1 MNKNSFQLSMLIVCF
16 SILSGCSS
24 FNRSEFEMPTVE
36 IPSHW
41 QQESNDVTSPALLDE
56 WWKQFNNPQ
65 LNSLI
70 ESALQT
76 NNDLVLATLTL
87 RKARLKAGLS
97 EDDKLPDLSFSGA
110 FSKEKSFA
118 SDDTDTDT
126 DTDNSY
132 GTTTSL
138 SYDLDLWGQL
148 SAAADATQWAAQAS
162 FEDRESTAQAL
173 VVTVASLYWKI
184 GYLNQRI
191 SIAESNI
198 KGIEQIIVLTKY
210 RYDNGSTTQL
220 SVLES
225 TQNRYKQQVSLSQ
238 LQQQLTESKNA
249 LVMLLNQPQQVAML
263 SIEKLPE
270 GELPDIASGIP
281 GDLLLRRPDV
291 RSSLYQLKSML
302 ASKDAL
308 DASYFPSLTLT
319 AELGTSSSDL
329 VELLQ
334 NPIGKLGT
342 ELTLPFLNWNKMKL
356 NKNISELDYQTAVI
370 NYRVT
375 LYQAFE
381 EVANYIEAKANFHY
395 QGETQQAQYS
405 NAQEVEKIY
414 ASKYSAGAI
423 DMIDWINAIE
433 AKRDAQASLLENH
446 YNQFVI
452 QAKLYQS
459 LGGTDIA
466 PKIQS
471 NSN

>member
-1 MNKNSFQLSMLIVCF
+1 MNKNSFHLSTLIFCF
-16 SILSGCSS
+16 LILTGCSS
-24 FNRSEFEMPTVE
+24 LNRSEFEMPAVE
-36 IPSHW
+36 IPSNW
-41 QQESNDVTSPALLDE
+41 PQESDSVTSSVQLDK
-56 WWKQFNNPQ
+56 WWMTFNNPE

-70 ESALQT
+70 EGALQT
-76 NNDLVLATLTL
+76 NNDLALATLTL
-87 RKARLKAGLS
+87 RKARLEAGLS

-110 FSKEKSFA
+110 LSNKKYFDSG
-118 SDDTDTDT
+118 

-132 GTTTSL
+132 STNTSL
-138 SYDLDLWGQL
+138 SYELDLWGQL
-148 SAAADATQWAAQAS
+148 AAAADATQWAAQAS
-162 FEDRESTAQAL
+162 FEDRESIAQGL
-173 VVTVASLYWKI
+173 VVTVASLYWKM

-191 SIAESNI
+191 SLAESNI
-198 KGIEQIIVLTKY
+198 KGIEQIIALTKY

-220 SVLES
+220 AVLES
-225 TQNRYKQQVSLSQ
+225 TQNLYKQQVSFSQ

-249 LVMLLNQPQQVAML
+249 LAMLLNQPQQDAML

-270 GELPDIASGIP
+270 GTLPDIASGIP
-281 GDLLLRRPDV
+281 ADLLLRRPDV

-319 AELGTSSSDL
+319 GELGTSSSDL

-334 NPIGKLGT
+334 NPVGKLGT

-356 NKNISELDYQTAVI
+356 YKNISEVDYQTAVI

-381 EVANYIEAKANFHY
+381 EVANYLSAKEHYHY
-395 QGETQQAQYS
+395 QGETQQAQYT
-405 NAQEVEKIY
+405 NTQEVEKIY
-414 ASKYSAGAI
+414 ASQYSAGAI
-423 DMIDWINAIE
+423 DMIDWINALE

-446 YNQFVI
+446 YNQFII

-459 LGGTDIA
+459 LGGKDIA

>member
-1 MNKNSFQLSMLIVCF
+1 MNKNSFNLSMLIVCF
-16 SILSGCSS
+16 SILTGCSS
-24 FNRSEFEMPTVE
+24 LNRSEFEMPKVD
-36 IPSHW
+36 IPSNW
-41 QQESNDVTSPALLDE
+41 QQGSDAVTSSALLDE
-56 WWKQFNNPQ
+56 WWKQFNNPE

-70 ESALQT
+70 EGALQT
-76 NNDLVLATLTL
+76 NNDLALATLTL

-110 FSKEKSFA
+110 LSNEKSFD
-118 SDDTDTDT
+118 SG
-126 DTDNSY
+126 NSY
-132 GTTTSL
+132 NSYSTNTSL
-138 SYDLDLWGQL
+138 SYELDLWGQL
-148 SAAADATQWAAQAS
+148 AAADATQWAAQAS
-162 FEDRESTAQAL
+162 FADRESTAQAL

-191 SIAESNI
+191 SLAESNI
-198 KGIEQIIVLTKY
+198 KGIEQIIALTKFS
-210 RYDNGSTTQL
+210 YDNGSTTQL
-220 SVLES
+220 AVLES
-225 TQNRYKQQVSLSQ
+225 TQNRYKQQVSFSQ

-249 LVMLLNQPQQVAML
+249 LAMLLNQPQQDAVL

-270 GELPDIASGIP
+270 GRLPDIASGIP
-281 GDLLLRRPDV
+281 ADLLLRRPDV

-319 AELGTSSSDL
+319 GELGTSSSDL

-334 NPIGKLGT
+334 NPVGKLGT

-381 EVANYIEAKANFHY
+381 EVANYIEAKAHYHY
-395 QGETQQAQYS
+395 QGETQQAQYT

-459 LGGTDIA
+459 LGGKDIA
-466 PKIQS
+466 PKIPS

>member
-1 MNKNSFQLSMLIVCF
+1 MLIVCF
-16 SILSGCSS
+16 SILTGCSS
-24 FNRSEFEMPTVE
+24 LNRSEFEMPKVD
-36 IPSHW
+36 IPNNW
-41 QQESNDVTSPALLDE
+41 QQDGDAVTSSAALDE
-56 WWKQFNNPQ
+56 WWKQFNNPE

-70 ESALQT
+70 EGALQT
-76 NNDLVLATLTL
+76 NNDLALATLTL

-110 FSKEKSFA
+110 LSNKKSFD
-118 SDDTDTDT
+118 SGDI
-126 DTDNSY
+126 DNSY
-132 GTTTSL
+132 GTNTSL
-138 SYDLDLWGQL
+138 SYELDLWGQL
-148 SAAADATQWAAQAS
+148 AAAADATQWAAAAS

-184 GYLNQRI
+184 GYLNQRL
-191 SIAESNI
+191 SLAESNI
-198 KGIEQIIVLTKY
+198 KGIEQIIALTKFS
-210 RYDNGSTTQL
+210 YDNGSTTQL
-220 SVLES
+220 AVLES
-225 TQNRYKQQVSLSQ
+225 TQNLYKQQVNFSQ

-249 LVMLLNQPQQVAML
+249 LAMLLNQPQQDAVL

-270 GELPDIASGIP
+270 GKLPDIASGIP
-281 GDLLLRRPDV
+281 ADLLLRRADV

-319 AELGTSSSDL
+319 GELGTSSSDL

-334 NPIGKLGT
+334 NPVGKLGT

-381 EVANYIEAKANFHY
+381 EVANYIEAKAHYHY

-452 QAKLYQS
+452 QAKLYQL
-459 LGGTDIA
+459 LGGKDIA
-466 PKIQS
+466 PKIPS
-471 NSN
+471 NSNE